1 MLDLRIPFLA
11 LAAVTGLAT
20 MALLQG
26 FAALPR
32 DDGLARIE
40 GTTVSYRVPGEYL
53 DGGRPV
59 NGPVSEAFADGPLF
73 IMKRQVLRAEYDRC
87 VAAGACKTLDDPQD
101 GALPVVG
108 TNYDDAVAYATWLSA
123 TSGDHW
129 RLPTDREWALAAGSR
144 YRDDALTEISDPA
157 NPARRWIAV
166 YDAEAANEQ
175 EIDPHP
181 MPVGSFGANEH
192 GLLDLAG
199 NIWEWTSTCYAR
211 HRTDPA
217 TGSETTIENCGVRIA
232 EGRHR
237 AYMTTFFRDPK
248 AGACSVG
255 IPPANLGLRLVR
267 ETGGLAGWLGF

>member
-1 MLDLRIPFLA
+1 MRDLRLPTLA
-11 LAAVTGLAT
+11 LVTVTGLAT

-26 FAALPR
+26 FAAPPR
-32 DDGLARIE
+32 DDGLVRIA
-40 GTTVSYRVPGEYL
+40 GTTVSYREPGEYL

-59 NGPVSEAFADGPLF
+59 NGPVSAAFADAPLF

-87 VAAGACKTLDDPQD
+87 VAAAACKALDDPQD

-108 TNYDDAVAYATWLSA
+108 TSYDDAVAYATWLSA
-123 TSGDHW
+123 TSGERW
-129 RLPTDREWALAAGSR
+129 RLPTDREWALAAASR

-175 EIDPHP
+175 EIDPRP

-199 NIWEWTSTCYAR
+199 NVWEWTSTCYAR

-217 TGSETTIENCGVRIA
+217 TGRETTVENCGVRIA

-255 IPPANLGLRLVR
+255 VPPANLGLRLVR
-267 ETGGLAGWLGF
+267 ETGGLAGWIGL